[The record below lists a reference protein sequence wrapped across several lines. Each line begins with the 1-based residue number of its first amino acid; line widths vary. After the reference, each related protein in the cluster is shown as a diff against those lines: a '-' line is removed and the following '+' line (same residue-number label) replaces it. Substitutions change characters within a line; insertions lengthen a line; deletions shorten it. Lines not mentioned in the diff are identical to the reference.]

1 MACPAGAV
9 TSAGDSTRR
18 GYFPNDERGEAPRRE
33 VRAVEGPRR
42 AGDQAVLIADP
53 TRAKRDLGWEPKFA
67 ALEPIVE
74 TAWAWMCS
82 SRRKG

>member
-42 AGDQAVLIADP
+42 AEPPAVLVADP
-53 TRAKRDLGWEPKFA
+53 TQAKRDLGGEPKFTM
-67 ALEPIVE
+67 LEPMFE